1 MTGLENF
8 GVYLSRLLTIDAL
21 FLNEDRHMHNIAVL
35 RDGTGGYHYC
45 PVFDNGCAI
54 SCFSSGARTVSVSV
68 TIDNI
73 LSMIDLSILSK
84 TPKEIDKL
92 IAARIRN
99 IRRRRKIS
107 QKRLSEKSGVSLGS
121 VKRFESSGEISL
133 ISLTKIAIA
142 LDIENELEGLFEHVP
157 FLSIEELINEEA
169 EREKKLNAL

>member
-1 MTGLENF
+1 MNTG
-8 GVYLSRLLTIDAL
+8 
-21 FLNEDRHMHNIAVL
+21 DRS
-35 RDGTGGYHYC
+35 GYSA
-45 PVFDNGCAI
+45 PVFYNSLYFI
-54 SCFSSGARTVSVSV
+54 YNLIKSSKS
-68 TIDNI
+68 DNI
-73 LSMIDLSILSK
+73 LSMNNFNFLSK

-92 IAARIRN
+92 IAARIRS

-157 FLSIEELINEEA
+157 FLSIEELINGEN
-169 EREKKLNAL
+169 EKTES